1 MIWEQS
7 KGREWA
13 DGIGGMQGIFVLKT
27 YIQKTFHTL
36 RIPVL
41 TLMYNML

>member
-7 KGREWA
+7 IGREGA
-13 DGIGGMQGIFVLKT
+13 DGFVGMQGIFVLKT

-36 RIPVL
+36 QMPVL
-41 TLMYNML
+41 TLTYNML